1 LRLPCREDKLNILYI
16 AKGILYRSGMIVAH
30 LKSLQALEL
39 AVRTGSL
46 KAASEQLGIT
56 PAAVG
61 QRIKALEDYLGLDL
75 LVRGRSGIR
84 PTRELSAALAHLSAA
99 FREMETVARV
109 LDFQRVHEIHV
120 VADTD
125 WADLWLR
132 PRLAGFKAQN
142 PNILFCV
149 NGVGD
154 VPMRL
159 GQADCEIWFGPSRN
173 GSEEDELF
181 RDYLL
186 PVSSPEN
193 TRRVSA
199 VPSAERLEGF
209 PLLHLDCY
217 HADPS
222 SIGWPQ
228 WVSRYGYRKTAAG
241 RGIRYARIVQALEAV
256 YSDAGLLICGLAL
269 AQGQLESGRL
279 SLPFPLRQGAW
290 TGHAYRVA
298 FKETAAR
305 RSQVGLFRSWLHDT
319 SRQTTA
325 YLRQQTAELRS

>member
-1 LRLPCREDKLNILYI
+1 ML
-16 AKGILYRSGMIVAH
+16 VVH

-39 AVRTGSL
+39 AVRMGSL

-75 LVRGRSGIR
+75 LTRGRSGIR
-84 PTRELSAALAHLSAA
+84 PTRELSAALAHLTAA
-99 FREMETVARV
+99 FREMETVGKV

-132 PRLAGFKAQN
+132 PRLAGFKAEN

-154 VPMRL
+154 VPLRL

-181 RDYLL
+181 SDYLL

-217 HADPS
+217 NGDPS

-269 AQGQLESGRL
+269 AQEQLESGRL
-279 SLPFPLRQGAW
+279 SLPFPVPQGAW
-290 TGHAYRVA
+290 TGHSYRVT
-298 FKETAAR
+298 FKEAAAR
-305 RSQVGLFRSWLHDT
+305 RSQVGLFRSWLKDK
-319 SRQTTA
+319 SRETTT
-325 YLRQQTAELRS
+325 YLQRQTAELRS

>member
-1 LRLPCREDKLNILYI
+1 LPLNYRSDKLNILYNT
-16 AKGILYRSGMIVAH
+16 KGNLYQKRMIVAH

-39 AVRTGSL
+39 AIRLGSL
-46 KAASEQLGIT
+46 KAAGEQLGIT
-56 PAAVG
+56 PAAAG

-75 LVRGRSGIR
+75 LVRGRSGIH
-84 PTRELSAALAHLSAA
+84 PTRELAAALVHLRAA
-99 FREMETVARV
+99 FREIETVADL
-109 LDFQRVHEIHV
+109 LDFQRVHEIHI

-132 PRLAGFKAQN
+132 PRLAGFQAEN

-159 GQADCEIWFGPSRN
+159 GQADCEMWFGTSR
-173 GSEEDELF
+173 GGREEDELF

-186 PVSSPEN
+186 PLSSPEN

-199 VPSAERLEGF
+199 MAAAERLEGF

-217 HADPS
+217 GTDPV

-228 WVSRYGYRKTAAG
+228 WVDRYGYRKTAAE
-241 RGIRYARIVQALEAV
+241 RGIRYARIVHALEAV

-269 AQGQLESGRL
+269 AQAQLESGRL
-279 SLPFPLRQGAW
+279 SLPFRASQGAW

-298 FKETAAR
+298 FKESAVR
-305 RSQVGLFRSWLHDT
+305 RTQVSRFRSWLLDKCRET
-319 SRQTTA
+319 AA
-325 YLRQQTAELRS
+325 YLKQQSTA

>member
-1 LRLPCREDKLNILYI
+1 
-16 AKGILYRSGMIVAH
+16 
-30 LKSLQALEL
+30 
-39 AVRTGSL
+39 
-46 KAASEQLGIT
+46 
-56 PAAVG
+56 
-61 QRIKALEDYLGLDL
+61 
-75 LVRGRSGIR
+75 
-84 PTRELSAALAHLSAA
+84 
-99 FREMETVARV
+99 
-109 LDFQRVHEIHV
+109 
-120 VADTD
+120 
-125 WADLWLR
+125 
-132 PRLAGFKAQN
+132 
-142 PNILFCV
+142 
-149 NGVGD
+149 
-154 VPMRL
+154 
-159 GQADCEIWFGPSRN
+159 
-173 GSEEDELF
+173 
-181 RDYLL
+181 
-186 PVSSPEN
+186 
-193 TRRVSA
+193 